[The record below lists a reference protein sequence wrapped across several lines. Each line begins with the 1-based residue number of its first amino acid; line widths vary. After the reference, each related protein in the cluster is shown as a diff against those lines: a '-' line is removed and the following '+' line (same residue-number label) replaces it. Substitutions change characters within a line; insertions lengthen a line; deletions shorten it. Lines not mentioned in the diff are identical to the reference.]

1 MIKKII
7 TTEQLDDF
15 LNARTSTE
23 ETLEIL
29 EAMVF
34 DPSLQEYVI
43 SSERMNYGME
53 LQRDY
58 GSFLPASRLAADDG
72 KNLCD
77 FQCETYILRNH
88 QIQYKEDKLAEEAR
102 NNYWLRSQG
111 TPLYNMGRLLEANGL
126 LVERIYDADLQ
137 QLVEAVEVH
146 EAIVVVNGNKLEKK
160 EDSDLFDE
168 DNPNHAVVVISVDKN
183 NDIVALYNPSS
194 GNKSDIYPLPL
205 FMEAWNESKNYMV
218 LVRSKKYDSEYIPH
232 PIDVS
237 DVILSPDLLQL
248 SETIAENAHNVWAAE
263 KKRKNPNIR
272 YAPLDEN
279 GNEVSGHNH
288 YFVPYSQLSEED
300 KKPDIDMA
308 LNTIKLLKRLGYRI
322 ININELH
329 RCPKC
334 GEPIEMHN
342 LFCSHCGKE
351 LTWEDFK

>member
-7 TTEQLDDF
+7 TTEQLDRF
-15 LNARTSTE
+15 LNAQTTTE

-43 SSERMNYGME
+43 SSERMNYEME

-77 FQCETYILRNH
+77 FQCETYILRKH

-126 LVERIYDADLQ
+126 LVERVYDADLE
-137 QLVEAVEVH
+137 QLAAAVDAH
-146 EAIVVVNGNKLEKK
+146 EAIVVVNGNKLEKN
-160 EDSDLFDE
+160 EETDLFDE
-168 DNPNHAVVVISVDKN
+168 DNPNHAVVVISIDKK
-183 NDIVALYNPSS
+183 NDIIALYNPST
-194 GNKSDIYPLPL
+194 GNKSDIYPLHL
-205 FMEAWNESKNYMV
+205 FVEAWNESKNYLV
-218 LVRSKKYDSEYIPH
+218 LVRNKNYDSEYIPH

-237 DVILSPDLLQL
+237 DVTLSDDLLQL
-248 SETIAENAHNVWAAE
+248 SETIAENAHNVWAEE
-263 KKRKNPNIR
+263 KKRKNPDIR

-279 GNEVSGHNH
+279 GHEVAGHNH
-288 YFVPYSQLSEED
+288 YFLPYSQLSEED